1 MRGDAYL
8 GNAMDQQRVEKY
20 SSGGEEAS
28 NVQQSSGEAPHNMAR
43 QRNGKVKSR
52 RAQKRKGKGMR
63 GEALFGNGIE
73 MNRSAMDW
81 HGAAYRNARAKE

>member
-8 GNAMDQQRVEKY
+8 GNAMAWWSDAMR
-20 SSGGEEAS
+20 
-28 NVQQSSGEAPHNMAR
+28 SSGEAPHSMAR

-52 RAQKRKGKGMR
+52 RAQKRKGKGMK

-73 MNRSAMDW
+73 MNRSAMEW
-81 HGAAYRNARAKE
+81 QSKESPRTETQGRCGGW